1 MRVLPRIT
9 KATSDAKEL
18 TNLLDFM
25 VFPIMQITDQTFFS
39 VLLLVIC
46 V

>member
-18 TNLLDFM
+18 TNLLDFYG
-25 VFPIMQITDQTFFS
+25 VPYNANYGLDFLHKSNEQGR
-39 VLLLVIC
+39 
-46 V
+46 